1 MGGQSSNLKKSVTN
15 NVCLVHLIDKINLQ
29 QFWNIEN
36 YRILPTNNLK
46 VLTRDKTRAIN
57 ILETTTTLKN
67 NHYEIGLLW
76 KTDNLKLPM
85 NSELARKQFSFVR
98 KKIERNPVLEKCYK
112 KTIRQYISKG

>member
-67 NHYEIGLLW
+67 NHYETGLLW
-76 KTDNLKLPM
+76 KTDNLKLLM
-85 NSELARKQFSFVR
+85 NSELALKQFSFVR